1 MRKYAK
7 KANKICVYQNF
18 VVPLRS
24 KKMRI
29 YAKNAN
35 NMRIDRPIYLQKLID
50 RKHNGMVKIITGM
63 RRCGKSYL
71 LFNLF
76 ADHLKSEGAD
86 EQHIIAIDLENIYN
100 ERLRE
105 PMALLQHIDE
115 QVQDAQ
121 AYYVLID
128 EVQLLNRFEEVLN
141 TLMKRPNMDVYV
153 TGSNARF
160 LSKDVITTFRGRGDE
175 VRVHPLSFR
184 EYMSAQTDTTFIE
197 RHLNDYLRLGGL
209 PQTLT
214 MQTEQQKRDY
224 LQQLFQN
231 TYLLDIK
238 ERYDIRNDDDLEE
251 LIDIIASSI
260 GCLTNPTKIANT
272 FKSVKQSNIAR
283 DTIKNYLDYM
293 QDAFMIEKSVRYDI
307 KGRKYIDTPVKY
319 YFDDLGLRNARLN
332 FRQTEAGHLMENLI
346 YNELR
351 LRGFSVDV
359 GQVILNI
366 KNEEGKSERKLL
378 EVDFVCNQGD
388 QRIYIQS
395 AFAMD
400 TEAKEDQE
408 FESLRKIDDSFQK
421 VVIVGGMQPTYRND
435 EGILIMN
442 IYDFLLGKAEI

>member
-1 MRKYAK
+1 
-7 KANKICVYQNF
+7 
-18 VVPLRS
+18 
-24 KKMRI
+24 
-29 YAKNAN
+29 
-35 NMRIDRPIYLQKLID
+35 MRIDRPIYLQKLID

-100 ERLRE
+100 EHLRE

-115 QVQDAQ
+115 QVQDSQ

-184 EYMSAQTDTTFIE
+184 EYMSAQADTTFIE

-260 GCLTNPTKIANT
+260 GSLTNPTKIANT

-400 TEAKEDQE
+400 TEAKEYQE

>member
-1 MRKYAK
+1 
-7 KANKICVYQNF
+7 
-18 VVPLRS
+18 
-24 KKMRI
+24 
-29 YAKNAN
+29 
-35 NMRIDRPIYLQKLID
+35 
-50 RKHNGMVKIITGM
+50 MVKIITGM

-76 ADHLKSEGAD
+76 ADYLKSEGAD

-115 QVQDAQ
+115 QVQDSQ

-128 EVQLLNRFEEVLN
+128 EVQLLSRFEEVLN

-184 EYMSAQTDTTFIE
+184 EYMSAQADTTFIE

-214 MQTEQQKRDY
+214 MQSEQQKRDY

-260 GCLTNPTKIANT
+260 GSLTNPTKIANT

-283 DTIKNYLDYM
+283 DTIKNYIDYM

-366 KNEEGKSERKLL
+366 KNAEGKSERKLL

-400 TEAKEDQE
+400 TEVKENQE

-442 IYDFLLGKAEI
+442 IYDFLLGKADI

>member
-1 MRKYAK
+1 M
-7 KANKICVYQNF
+7 KIE
-18 VVPLRS
+18 
-24 KKMRI
+24 
-29 YAKNAN
+29 
-35 NMRIDRPIYLQKLID
+35 RPIYLQKLID
-50 RKHNGMVKIITGM
+50 RKDNGMVKIITGM

-76 ADHLKSEGAD
+76 ADYLKSEGTD
-86 EQHIIAIDLENIYN
+86 EQHIIAIDLENMYN

-105 PMALLQHIDE
+105 PLTLLQHIDE
-115 QVQDAQ
+115 QVQDTKT
-121 AYYVLID
+121 YYVLID
-128 EVQLLNRFEEVLN
+128 EVQLLGRFEEVLN
-141 TLMKRPNMDVYV
+141 TLMKRTNIDVYV

-175 VRVHPLSFR
+175 VRIHPLCFR
-184 EYMSAQTDTTFIE
+184 EYMSAQPDTTFIE

-214 MQTEQQKRDY
+214 MQNEQQKRDY
-224 LQQLFQN
+224 LQQLFHN

-251 LIDIIASSI
+251 LIDIVASSI
-260 GCLTNPTKIANT
+260 GSLTNPTKIANT
-272 FKSVKQSNIAR
+272 FNSVKQSNIAR

-293 QDAFMIEKSVRYDI
+293 QDAFMITKAVRYDI
-307 KGRKYIDTPVKY
+307 KGRRYIDTPVKY

-346 YNELR
+346 YNELS

-359 GQVILNI
+359 GQVIINT
-366 KNEEGKSERKLL
+366 KNEEGKSERKTL

-388 QRIYIQS
+388 QRIYVQS

-400 TEAKEDQE
+400 TDAKKRQE
-408 FESLRKIDDSFQK
+408 FESIRKIDDSFQK

-435 EGILIMN
+435 EGFLIMN
-442 IYDFLLGKAEI
+442 IYDFLLGKVEI

>member
-1 MRKYAK
+1 
-7 KANKICVYQNF
+7 
-18 VVPLRS
+18 
-24 KKMRI
+24 MRI
-29 YAKNAN
+29 E
-35 NMRIDRPIYLQKLID
+35 RPVYLQKLID

-76 ADHLKSEGAD
+76 ADHLKNEGSD
-86 EQHIIAIDLENIYN
+86 DQHIIAIDLENIYN

-115 QVQDAQ
+115 QVHDSQ
-121 AYYVLID
+121 AYYYVLID

-175 VRVHPLSFR
+175 VRVHPLNFR
-184 EYMSAQTDTTFIE
+184 EYMSAQTDTTFME

-209 PQTLT
+209 PQTLA
-214 MQTEQQKRDY
+214 MQNEEQKRDY

-260 GCLTNPTKIANT
+260 GSLTNPTKIANT

-307 KGRKYIDTPVKY
+307 KGKKYIDTPVKY

-351 LRGFSVDV
+351 LRGYSVDV
-359 GQVILNI
+359 GQVTVHTR
-366 KNEEGKSERKLL
+366 NENGVSERKQL
-378 EVDFVCNQGD
+378 EVDFVCNKGYE
-388 QRIYIQS
+388 RIYIQS
-395 AFAMD
+395 SLTLAG
-400 TEAKEDQE
+400 EGKEDQE
-408 FESLRKIDDSFQK
+408 YNSLRHIDDSFQK
-421 VVIVGGMQPTYRND
+421 VVIVGGMQATYRNND
-435 EGILIMN
+435 GILILN
-442 IYDFLLGKAEI
+442 IFDFLLNKVTI